1 MIRTLIFL
9 FASTL
14 AVSLAAA
21 NPDSSY
27 THYDWDTAINLAQLT
42 DKELAD
48 NAIILVDTRM
58 MEYVKGEEADD
69 YAMYITRHK
78 RIRVNNDK
86 GIDEY
91 NKVFVPI
98 REDDEVIM
106 LKARSIAKDGTVK
119 VLNEKSIKNLDNY
132 EDYGNFA
139 LFAIEGV
146 EKGGE
151 IEYVYTIKRSAEIF
165 GRETYQTDVK
175 IKKATFT
182 LIVTEDLKFGTYG
195 YNGFPDGEFV
205 KDGERYILNI
215 TVTDMEPLYEEAYSG
230 YEASMQRISY
240 KLTGRKGVEGR
251 LNTWNDASMHFLTS
265 IYASET
271 DFNPAKFIK
280 ELKLTKYKTDQEK
293 ILALENYLKTN
304 VAVKLESGDG
314 LGDPAQVVSRLYG
327 NEVGLTRVYAM
338 VLNELGIRHQLVQT
352 CSRYDNKFVAEFED
366 YYNLDEYMFYLPE
379 LKKFISPANINLR
392 LGVPPSYLAGNKGL
406 FITVPYGF
414 GQVRDIPTMGYKDN
428 TIGLDAE
435 ILFDKNME
443 YVTVKKKQSWTGHT
457 AYIYRYNFAYADEEN
472 KEAFIRELLA
482 SGLDDAIIKSK
493 SNVNV
498 LLNDNAT
505 DKPLE
510 LSGEFASGA
519 LLENAGNSYILNVG
533 DIIGPQAELYQEH
546 ERQTD
551 IAFPYPKQYLH
562 HIYFT
567 IPAGYMVSGLED
579 VKIEKKLES
588 NGETLAS
595 FISSYKI
602 EGNVVHINVH
612 EYYVVPELKK
622 ELYEGF
628 RSVINAASDFNKVAL
643 VLEPIIK

>member
-9 FASTL
+9 IASSIAISTT
-14 AVSLAAA
+14 AAT
-21 NPDSSY
+21 PDSSY
-27 THYDWDTAINLAQLT
+27 THYDWDTTIKLAPLT

-48 NAIILVDTRM
+48 NAIVLVDTRI
-58 MEYVKGEEADD
+58 MEYVKGSAADD

-86 GIDEY
+86 GVDEF

-106 LKARSIAKDGTVK
+106 LKARSISKDGVVK
-119 VLNEKSIKNLDNY
+119 VLNEESIRNLDNY
-132 EDYGNFA
+132 EDYGSFA

-165 GRETYQTDVK
+165 GRETYQSDVK
-175 IKKATFT
+175 IKKATFK

-205 KDGERYILNI
+205 KDGERYTLTT
-215 TVTDMEPLYEEAYSG
+215 TVTDMPALYEEAYSG
-230 YEASMQRISY
+230 YDASKQRIAF
-240 KLTGRKGVEGR
+240 KLVGRKGEDGK
-251 LNTWNDASMHFLTS
+251 LFTWNDASMRYLTS

-271 DFNPAKFIK
+271 DFNAGKFIK
-280 ELKLTKYKTDQEK
+280 ELKLQKLKTDEEK
-293 ILALENYLKTN
+293 ILALENYLKSN
-304 VAVKLESGDG
+304 INIKEESGPG
-314 LGDPAQVVSRLYG
+314 LGNPAEVVARRYG
-327 NEVGLTRVYAM
+327 NEAGLTRVYAM
-338 VLNELGIRHQLVQT
+338 CLLELGIKHQLVVT
-352 CSRYDNKFVAEFED
+352 CSRYDSKFVSEFED
-366 YYNLDEYMFYLPE
+366 YYNLDEYMIYFPDTRKY
-379 LKKFISPANINLR
+379 ISPANIQLR

-406 FITVPYGF
+406 FITIPYGF
-414 GQVRDIPTMGYKDN
+414 GQVREISVMGYKDN

-435 ILFDKNME
+435 IFFEKNME
-443 YVTVKKKQSWTGHT
+443 FVTVKKKQSWTGQT
-457 AYIYRYNFAYADEEN
+457 AYIYRFNFAYADEEN
-472 KEAFIRELLA
+472 KDAFVRELLA

-493 SNVNV
+493 TTINAKIE
-498 LLNDNAT
+498 DNAT
-505 DKPLE
+505 NKPLE

-567 IPAGYMVSGLED
+567 IPAGYTVKGLDD
-579 VKIEKKLES
+579 VKINKKLES
-588 NGETLAS
+588 RGEVLAS
-595 FISSYKI
+595 FTSEYKI

-612 EYYVVPELKK
+612 EYYVVADLAK

-628 RSVINAASDFNKVAL
+628 RTVINAASDFNKVAL
-643 VLEPIIK
+643 VLEPTK

>member
-1 MIRTLIFL
+1 MLATT
-9 FASTL
+9 FAFTI
-14 AVSLAAA
+14 AAA
-21 NPDSSY
+21 NPDSTY
-27 THYDWDTAINLAQLT
+27 THYDWDTTITLAPLT
-42 DKELAD
+42 DREQAD

-58 MEYVKGEEADD
+58 TEYVKGDEEGD
-69 YAMYITRHK
+69 YSMYITRHK

-106 LKARSIAKDGTVK
+106 LKARSISKDGTVK
-119 VLNEKSIKNLDNY
+119 VLNEESIKNLDNY

-205 KDGERYILNI
+205 KDGERYVLNI
-215 TVTDMEPLYEEAYSG
+215 TVNDLEALYEEAYSG
-230 YEASMQRISY
+230 YEASKQRISY
-240 KLTGRKGVEGR
+240 KLTGRKGADGR
-251 LNTWNDASMHFLTS
+251 LNTWNDASMHFLTT

-280 ELKLTKYKTDQEK
+280 ELKLAKYKTDEEK

-304 VAVKLESGDG
+304 ISVKLESGEG

-327 NEVGLTRVYAM
+327 NEAGLTRVYAM

-366 YYNLDEYMFYLPE
+366 YYNLDEYMLYLPE
-379 LKKFISPANINLR
+379 LKKFISPANIHLR
-392 LGVPPSYLAGNKGL
+392 MGVPPSYLAGNKGL

-435 ILFDKNME
+435 ILFDKNLE

-457 AYIYRYNFAYADEEN
+457 AYTYRFNFAYADDEN

-482 SGLDDAIIKSK
+482 SGLDDAIIKTK
-493 SNVNV
+493 SNVNAE
-498 LLNDNAT
+498 LEDNAT

-567 IPAGYMVSGLED
+567 LPAGYTVKGLDD
-579 VKIEKKLES
+579 VKINKKLES
-588 NGETLAS
+588 NGEVLAS
-595 FISSYKI
+595 FISDYKV
-602 EGNVVHINVH
+602 EGNVIHINVH
-612 EYYVVPELKK
+612 EYYVVSELNK

-643 VLEPIIK
+643 VLEPISK